1 MKAWTTMTLDLNTS
15 TFNKLCDIWNILSK
29 NKGIDVD
36 YLSHLCK
43 SIRYNAGYVLDF
55 GIKNELFFIDENNL
69 VSLTK
74 EQTIFQFRLQFI
86 INYIKNNIDILPYK
100 KSLLRG
106 RIAFIKEV
114 GFCNNAYQIMNDAGL
129 IKESSHDAAVFWK
142 FIDAIARN
150 KLNLL
155 KGDYGLIGEEL
166 SIELENSYLDAVSL
180 TVNGPK
186 RKCKWISIDRPHA
199 GYDIRSY
206 YIDSKNRYVKKRIE
220 VKTSRDIIKGR
231 MFITWNEWRKMR
243 YETSCGKLPI
253 KYVIHLW
260 DIHDLKHPRRAI
272 LCYDDIAPCV
282 PRLRNGGR
290 IESFNIDV
298 RRFYDNHRF
307 HYISNQITTTLSQP

>member
-1 MKAWTTMTLDLNTS
+1 MILDLNTT
-15 TFNKLCDIWNILSK
+15 TFNKLCDLFFIIQKRKNVDVEYLVHVSKHDK
-29 NKGIDVD
+29 NKAFQ
-36 YLSHLCK
+36 L
-43 SIRYNAGYVLDF
+43 LDF
-55 GIKNELFFIDENNL
+55 GIKNELFAIDENRL
-69 VSLTK
+69 IYLHK
-74 EQTIFQFRLQFI
+74 EQTLEKFRLQFI
-86 INYIKNNIDILPYK
+86 TNYIKNNIDNLVYK
-100 KSLLRG
+100 KSLLKG
-106 RIAFIKEV
+106 RIAFINEI
-114 GFCNNAYQIMNDAGL
+114 GIYNNVYQIMNDAGL

-231 MFITWNEWRKMR
+231 MFITWNEWRRMR